1 MDFLPTLVGYILFL
15 LALFHALL
23 DGHANRPQRMLLL
36 LTLFIYGTL
45 LEAGGVRS
53 GLYHYPRERFINLGV
68 VPLSVSLAWVGI
80 IYSVF
85 AIAERLRLGA
95 GLRILAATLIAL
107 SLDWGMDPVATH
119 FGIWVWRESGT
130 YFGIPSF
137 NMVGWFFV
145 PIGYLAAY
153 GLAWDGGKRRIR
165 LLTLSEVDRDS
176 SWQRRLYTL
185 AVASPLALVLTK
197 AGSWTLIALAPG
209 LLTLSSG
216 TMNAWAV
223 LTVAAAAGLVIWR
236 RNLLRR
242 RSWLDLIPAAL
253 LAWIAANYA
262 FFALAGGLWTL
273 FWVMIL
279 SAIPLWIILV
289 MTLLPE
295 RSTGNVPM
303 KD

>member
-1 MDFLPTLVGYILFL
+1 MMEVLPTLVGYILFL

-23 DGHANRPQRMLLL
+23 DGRANRPQRMLLL
-36 LTLFIYGTL
+36 LTLFVYGTL

-53 GLYHYPRERFINLGV
+53 GLYHYPRERFINMGV

-80 IYSVF
+80 IYSV
-85 AIAERLRLGA
+85 IVITDRLRLGA

-119 FGIWVWRESGT
+119 FGIWVWRENGA

-145 PIGYLAAY
+145 PIGYLVAY
-153 GLAWDGGKRRIR
+153 GLSWDSGKRRIR
-165 LLTLSEVDRDS
+165 LLTISEVDNDC
-176 SWQRRLYTL
+176 SWRRRLYTL
-185 AVASPLALVLTK
+185 AVAAPLALALTT
-197 AGSWTLIALAPG
+197 AGSWTLVALAPG
-209 LLTLSSG
+209 LLKLSLGVMG
-216 TMNAWAV
+216 TWAV
-223 LTVAAAAGLVIWR
+223 LTVAAATGLVLWR

-273 FWVMIL
+273 FYVMIL
-279 SAIPLWIILV
+279 TAMPLWIILT

-295 RSTGNVPM
+295 ERGPVFP
-303 KD
+303 